1 MQTSE
6 AQKPRLAPPQPGS
19 DHPPQ
24 VPRLADCSLKGV
36 SAKFTDRWGSD
47 VGINPATREHEGRT
61 IEPLPVG
68 QHEVSPGLVTMISL
82 PSNLTSMSMLKRI
95 TQRREQ
101 FRAAISCPCICRQA
115 AFEIRAST
123 CLRLPGETA
132 IEKTGL
138 RCVSP
143 VRQGAHVQQ
152 YRYYA
157 VQAGH
162 RHDR

>member
-68 QHEVSPGLVTMISL
+68 QHEVSPRLSDDDLFAVELDLDVHVEAYHAKKG
-82 PSNLTSMSMLKRI
+82 
-95 TQRREQ
+95 
-101 FRAAISCPCICRQA
+101 AI
-115 AFEIRAST
+115 
-123 CLRLPGETA
+123 
-132 IEKTGL
+132 
-138 RCVSP
+138 
-143 VRQGAHVQQ
+143 
-152 YRYYA
+152 
-157 VQAGH
+157 
-162 RHDR
+162 